1 MEALDYAALGSFLVL
16 ALAWVVLPIRT
27 PAVTAAHTIEPE
39 PVAVAA

>member
-27 PAVTAAHTIEPE
+27 PAMVTPAETIE